1 MQFTSRPPKLPH
13 LQPGVGSAHWGEA
26 GCLVSN
32 LEMFKG
38 CFKKCLRLETCD
50 CCRRGC
56 EQTAKCAFILGVGG
70 GSKVMLISQKSTLVS
85 LWTGD
90 GSVKD
95 APSWQRVPF
104 SLSSCEA
111 AVTSCPSLPIILCAL
126 LHFHIVTAVVVV
138 LQMEGDIFILVF
150 SSTISPLSF
159 VAIPVHPFAPPVL
172 YSNV

>member
-1 MQFTSRPPKLPH
+1 MNRRLNA
-13 LQPGVGSAHWGEA
+13 LLYW
-26 GCLVSN
+26 VS
-32 LEMFKG
+32 
-38 CFKKCLRLETCD
+38 
-50 CCRRGC
+50 
-56 EQTAKCAFILGVGG
+56 GG